1 VLVAHQLLALRHV
14 GGIERAVTALRRR
27 ILRAQRPQ
35 WVGFPKSRRQSG
47 PDRSVSNDLLTG
59 PWVRPVAAYAGVA
72 TVSLAGFL
80 QAQNGAA
87 GQQRA

>member
-1 VLVAHQLLALRHV
+1 VKSECRL
-14 GGIERAVTALRRR
+14 GRAEPWIRTPALRRR
-27 ILRAQRPQ
+27 VLIAELLER
-35 WVGFPKSRRQSG
+35 VGFSKSRRQSG

-87 GQQRA
+87 GQVRA